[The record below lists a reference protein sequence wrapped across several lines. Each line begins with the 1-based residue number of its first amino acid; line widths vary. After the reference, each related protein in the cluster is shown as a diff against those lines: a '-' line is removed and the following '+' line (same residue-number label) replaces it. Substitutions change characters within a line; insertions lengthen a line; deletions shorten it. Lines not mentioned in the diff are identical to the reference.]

1 MLVGGRMVHTLEITI
16 NSVIKR
22 PKSQFFQPS
31 LDFLD
36 KNRPY
41 NSTPTLP
48 KKKKKKRK
56 KNKKQKLKMRKQR
69 PN

>member
-41 NSTPTLP
+41 NSTPTHP
-48 KKKKKKRK
+48 KKKKKKKGK
-56 KNKKQKLKMRKQR
+56 KENALINHAPPTK
-69 PN
+69 

>member
-48 KKKKKKRK
+48 KKKKKKKGK
-56 KNKKQKLKMRKQR
+56 KENAQINHSQPTK
-69 PN
+69 